1 LAGKSGRPRKGPR
14 SDLGSI
20 GCGRLADLLG
30 EVVVAFNEA
39 RRAFEQAEHIV
50 RNEDLAVAFGRRA
63 DADDRNGDLA
73 GDAGGDLLHHAFQ
86 DDGER
91 AGIGDRLRV
100 RENLFRFRFS
110 APTSAVP
117 AERVHGLRRQPDM
130 ADHRYPALG
139 QEAHR
144 VRHRRTAFQLH
155 RRAARFLHHDRATV
169 ERLLGRSFIRAER
182 HVDRDQGVPASAND
196 CSAMRDHHFQGY
208 RDGGRQAVNDLTEA
222 VADEQQVAMLVE
234 QLRHSHRVGG
244 QRDDRL
250 FGVSVDL
257 AGAQGRSRHP
267 LAGDRHR
274 RCTAGRRIDGEGGH
288 RAGF

>member
-1 LAGKSGRPRKGPR
+1 MSLLSV
-14 SDLGSI
+14 GS
-20 GCGRLADLLG
+20 AK
-30 EVVVAFNEA
+30 NEA
-39 RRAFEQAEHIV
+39 RRTFEHAEHIV
-50 RNEDLAVAFGRRA
+50 RNEDLAVALGGSP
-63 DADDRNGDLA
+63 DTDDRDGDLRR
-73 GDAGGDLLHHAFQ
+73 DAGSELLHHAFK

-110 APTSAVP
+110 APTCAVS
-117 AERVHGLRRQPDM
+117 AERVHGLGRQSDM
-130 ADHRYPALG
+130 ADHRNPALG

-144 VRHRRTAFQLH
+144 VGHRRTAFQLH

-169 ERLLGRSFIRAER
+169 ERLLGRSFIRAEW
-182 HVDRDQGVPASAND
+182 HVDRDQGVPAAAND
-196 CSAMRDHHFQGY
+196 GSPVRDHHVERHGY
-208 RDGGRQAVNDLTEA
+208 GGRKPVNDLAEA

-257 AGAQGRSRHP
+257 AGAQ
-267 LAGDRHR
+267 
-274 RCTAGRRIDGEGGH
+274 
-288 RAGF
+288 